1 MAYASQAGRA
11 RTSSTSPQ
19 AHAICDRCGFRFNF
33 VDLQWQYEWRGA
45 ALMNNKNLVCRRC
58 LDTPQENVRSII
70 VPADPQPIVN
80 ARVQDFDAA
89 GNDYMVATTYTTDP
103 RTGLPVPTSV
113 VLTDQSGNPLMYP
126 SIGAPAGEQILG
138 QAPLVNA
145 AQWAQTLTPLS
156 ITSSGTKTIAVSFA
170 APHGLTTGAQIGVL
184 GSLKGLVDGI
194 FTVTAV
200 TATLLNYT
208 FGKVVPAASLLTAT
222 TVVRTANIGV
232 PYNASGVPQTGV

>member
-45 ALMNNKNLVCRRC
+45 ALMNIKILVCRRC

-113 VLTDQSGNPLMYP
+113 VLT
-126 SIGAPAGEQILG
+126 G